1 MNKNKQI
8 TITTSTNLEK
18 LGKVEKLGKEKGKKI
33 LQNNN
38 FFNELNEIMK
48 DDKFRPFY
56 EKYFQ
61 DSTDV
66 KSVLLYLKLY
76 ETLQKEYKE
85 RNDKD
90 IDEELLVYMMKELMT
105 NKVTQQHIICSFD
118 NYFNTSNQNQ
128 NQNQSITKR
137 YLLDIIPTALTQQQ
151 QQQQQQQ
158 QLALTQQD
166 QDS

>member
-1 MNKNKQI
+1 MNKQI
-8 TITTSTNLEK
+8 TITTTNTNL
-18 LGKVEKLGKEKGKKI
+18 EKLGKEKGKKI

-118 NYFNTSNQNQ
+118 NYFNTTSTTTKQP
-128 NQNQSITKR
+128 ITKR
-137 YLLDIIPTALTQQQ
+137 YLLDIIPTALTQP
-151 QQQQQQQ
+151 
-158 QLALTQQD
+158 ALTQPALTQPALT
-166 QDS
+166 QPATTRP

>member
-1 MNKNKQI
+1 MTKQKQKQKQDQHI
-8 TITTSTNLEK
+8 SITTTEQPVNIIEK
-18 LGKVEKLGKEKGKKI
+18 NIILEKGKKI

-38 FFNELNEIMK
+38 FFYELNEIMK

-66 KSVLLYLKLY
+66 KTVLLYLKLY

-85 RNDKD
+85 RNNKD
-90 IDEELLVYMMKELMT
+90 IEEELLVYTMKELMT

-118 NYFNTSNQNQ
+118 NFFNTSNQKQ
-128 NQNQSITKR
+128 NQNQPITKK
-137 YLLDIIPTALTQQQ
+137 YLLDIIPITSSSQLTI
-151 QQQQQQQ
+151 
-158 QLALTQQD
+158 TY
-166 QDS
+166 